1 MSSINRNKIRKLILK
16 EFKMMGMAD
25 MGHGGM
31 KPMGFP
37 DPRPDLDYHH
47 PQHGHR
53 KVDDISSLGGD
64 EAFGIGFEAGASGV
78 VGHGHSAMKSAKSCV
93 SREDCCAAIMC
104 LVECCECPITKQ
116 VIMECCQ
123 EILSGQHDH

>member
-1 MSSINRNKIRKLILK
+1 MSSINRDKIRKLILK
-16 EFKMMGMAD
+16 EFKMIGMAD
-25 MGHGGM
+25 MGHAGM
-31 KPMGFP
+31 KPMGMS
-37 DPRPDLDYHH
+37 HH
-47 PQHGHR
+47 SPMPEMEMD
-53 KVDDISSLGGD
+53 VN
-64 EAFGIGFEAGASGV
+64 
-78 VGHGHSAMKSAKSCV
+78 HGHSAMKSSKSCV

>member
-31 KPMGFP
+31 QPMGFP
-37 DPRPDLDYHH
+37 DPRPNMHMDYGHD
-47 PQHGHR
+47 HGHD
-53 KVDDISSLGGD
+53 V
-64 EAFGIGFEAGASGV
+64 
-78 VGHGHSAMKSAKSCV
+78 MKSPKSCV

-104 LVECCECPITKQ
+104 LVECCECPVTKQ
-116 VIMECCQ
+116 AIMECCQ
-123 EILSGQHDH
+123 DILSGRHDR